1 MPSLALL
8 LRPLARFLAIDS
20 LKESETPESKNTVLS
35 TCGKIAA
42 VISPDKVFFPGKHFS

>member
-1 MPSLALL
+1 MPSLGSV

-20 LKESETPESKNTVLS
+20 LKEKETPVSNNTVLE

-42 VISPDKVFFPGKHFS
+42 VLSPDKVFYPGKHLS